1 MTDNRETVKDAST
14 GASFQ
19 LLLQTAERLIEE
31 KGCRRTTL
39 QEIMNE
45 TGLSKGAIYHYVSS
59 KDELFGLVL
68 RERLNAVNDRFFE
81 AVKRSGNLTDPLR
94 AIAQM
99 LEQLHDEKDVTSRIL
114 IYLLIQ
120 RDNPVIER
128 MLAEFYEKHVN
139 LSIGWIETGQQA
151 GVISPEVDARKTGEL
166 FVLISYGMR
175 VRGMAVS
182 NPGNFSADDMYELMR
197 AMLERRDMR

>member
-1 MTDNRETVKDAST
+1 MPDIKGPSDTPAN
-14 GASFQ
+14 ASFK
-19 LLLQTAERLIEE
+19 LLLQTAEKLIAD

-68 RERLNAVNDRFFE
+68 RERLDAMNDRFFE
-81 AVKRSGNLTDPLR
+81 AAKRSGNLSDPLR
-94 AIAQM
+94 AIAKSM
-99 LEQLHDEKDVTSRIL
+99 EQLHDEKDVTNRIL
-114 IYLLIQ
+114 VYLLSQ

-139 LSIGWIETGQQA
+139 LSIGWIVNGQQA
-151 GVISPEVDARKTGEL
+151 GVIPAEVDAGKTGEL

-175 VRGMAVS
+175 VRGMTVS
-182 NPGNFSADDMYELMR
+182 KPGNFNADDMYELMK
-197 AMLERRDMR
+197 AALERRDNR